1 MYQVK
6 ILKLVIKQEN
16 QKTPQKRQSYNLFK
30 RKHTKKALVN
40 RKGLKNIDRTSIGLE
55 KSHDIFINE
64 NLSPANNNTA
74 FHCPELK
81 GNGRIDKTY

>member
-16 QKTPQKRQSYNLFK
+16 QQ

-64 NLSPANNNTA
+64 NLSPTNNKTA